1 MRAVHEHEFEAAQG
15 LPEALPAGENLLWQG
30 SPDWRAMA
38 RDVLHVRK
46 LALYFLA
53 MLVWRVAAAASDG
66 ATLGSALFGSAAM
79 AGLAVIALG
88 TLTLLAWL
96 MSRTS
101 MYTITDKRVVMRVG
115 IVLTVTFNIPFTHI
129 QSAGLRARGAG
140 VGDIVLSLA
149 GTDQIAYVHLWP
161 HARPWHLKRTEPMLR
176 ALPDAQPVAQLLAR
190 ALAASAGQSRP
201 MLPEASNDAQAHV
214 PASANVNHG
223 THGTQGSHGPALAA

>member
-1 MRAVHEHEFEAAQG
+1 MRAIHEHEFEAAQG

-46 LALYFLA
+46 LALYFVA
-53 MLVWRVAAAASDG
+53 MLAWRVVAAASDG
-66 ATLGSALFGSAAM
+66 ATLGSALLGSAAM
-79 AGLAVIALG
+79 AGLAIAALG

-129 QSAGLRARGAG
+129 QAAGLRRRELTL
-140 VGDIVLSLA
+140 VETRQKVM
-149 GTDQIAYVHLWP
+149 
-161 HARPWHLKRTEPMLR
+161 EN
-176 ALPDAQPVAQLLAR
+176 LPL
-190 ALAASAGQSRP
+190 
-201 MLPEASNDAQAHV
+201 
-214 PASANVNHG
+214 
-223 THGTQGSHGPALAA
+223 